1 MSSEGLD
8 ALTRPDIPELAR
20 PINRA
25 GQTVVTGEVKLT
37 AGKFTRM
44 PFQSKQALARAD
56 VPNFGGVIETT
67 CEELIS
73 VCVEMQRHDFSLV
86 TGQSEDLLTGLN
98 IPKLGRVVHGPCCN
112 QHAVGVEREAHNFHL
127 VALERVVALSCSGIP
142 NLCLFV
148 KGPSHNFVTKGIIEG
163 HAVDDVR
170 VFVKRK
176 QLLARI
182 SVPHLTGP
190 IVGARD
196 ELVTILVERAV
207 CKRQQVGAQNLEQR
221 EFLFLVFLLLL
232 DKFFDQLF

>member
-1 MSSEGLD
+1 MASQIFAFLSKDPVTILS
-8 ALTRPDIPELAR
+8 LNFQLA
-20 PINRA
+20 A
-25 GQTVVTGEVKLT
+25 
-37 AGKFTRM
+37 
-44 PFQSKQALARAD
+44 
-56 VPNFGGVIETT
+56 
-67 CEELIS
+67 
-73 VCVEMQRHDFSLV
+73 
-86 TGQSEDLLTGLN
+86 
-98 IPKLGRVVHGPCCN
+98 
-112 QHAVGVEREAHNFHL
+112 
-127 VALERVVALSCSGIP
+127 
-142 NLCLFV
+142 NL
-148 KGPSHNFVTKGIIEG
+148 PKGIIEG

-232 DKFFDQLF
+232 DKF